1 MTATGETR
9 APANLAELR
18 VIADPGERALAATA
32 YVEARERAI
41 VEARKVRAEAVLELV
56 ATEGVAAAAR
66 RSGLSD
72 TTVRGIR
79 IAAGQLRR

>member
-1 MTATGETR
+1 MTAP
-9 APANLAELR
+9 PANLAELR
-18 VIADPGERALAATA
+18 VIPDAGDRARAATA

-41 VEARKVRAEAVLELV
+41 VEARKVRAEAVLQLV
-56 ATEGVAAAAR
+56 ETEGVAAAAR

-72 TTVRGIR
+72 TTVRTIR